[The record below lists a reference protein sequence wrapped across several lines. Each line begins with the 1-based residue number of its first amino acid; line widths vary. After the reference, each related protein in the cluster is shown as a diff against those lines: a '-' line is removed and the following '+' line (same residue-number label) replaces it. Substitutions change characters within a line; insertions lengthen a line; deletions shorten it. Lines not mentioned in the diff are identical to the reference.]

1 MRGFK
6 SSQTPRTWLHTGTG
20 GGVQVSQSEAWSS
33 TDTSPQTSR
42 LQSCQWIG
50 DSAIAV
56 THSQP
61 EGSLTPLPQSRRYD
75 TRTKAAGFCFFP
87 FLFFFLTLCLEIYTL
102 QEENMLFF
110 YFIVSFFQLTFKKKK
125 EKKKAL
131 IIYQHLLH
139 TFLVYADFLLLL
151 HFLLSSTETCTV
163 NVDVH
168 NFFLS

>member
-20 GGVQVSQSEAWSS
+20 SGVQVSQSEAWSS

-75 TRTKAAGFCFFP
+75 TRTKAAGFCS

-110 YFIVSFFQLTFKKKK
+110 YFIVSFFQFKKKK
-125 EKKKAL
+125 KRKKRPWSFISSCYTHFWCML
-131 IIYQHLLH
+131 I
-139 TFLVYADFLLLL
+139 
-151 HFLLSSTETCTV
+151 
-163 NVDVH
+163 
-168 NFFLS
+168 FFYSIFFCPQQKPVQ

>member
-20 GGVQVSQSEAWSS
+20 SGVQVSQSEAWSS

-75 TRTKAAGFCFFP
+75 TRTKAAGFCS

-110 YFIVSFFQLTFKKKK
+110 YFIVSFFQFKKKRK
-125 EKKKAL
+125 RKKKAL

-139 TFLVYADFLLLL
+139 TFLVYADFLLL